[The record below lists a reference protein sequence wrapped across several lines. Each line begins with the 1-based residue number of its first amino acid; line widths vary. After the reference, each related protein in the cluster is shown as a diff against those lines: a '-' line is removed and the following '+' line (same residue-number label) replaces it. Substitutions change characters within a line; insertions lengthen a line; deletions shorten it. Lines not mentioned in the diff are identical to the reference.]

1 MWRSRSPIPRS
12 FVPIRPLGAYL
23 VSPPSTAAVC
33 FLLCTPSLKG
43 AIDTTIV
50 VIRCGT
56 AVERDFLF
64 QHVVSKQRD
73 GAFFVIEARLGQ
85 RGPVRPVV

>member
-1 MWRSRSPIPRS
+1 MALSLPYSTFLRPHSSAGRLPCFPTIDSGGVLSAVHPI
-12 FVPIRPLGAYL
+12 I
-23 VSPPSTAAVC
+23 
-33 FLLCTPSLKG
+33 KG
-43 AIDTTIV
+43 AIDTTIG